1 MSTFSTAISGVWGAV
16 GSTLNTVTGIA
27 DLANNWVSKHKTIQR
42 HSMMSDVEA
51 AISTKSV
58 EIDQQLQRNAEAR
71 LLINQSLVDQE
82 RARINSIL
90 AQL

>member
-58 EIDQQLQRNAEAR
+58 EIDQQLQRNADMR
-71 LLINQSLVDQE
+71 NGINQSLVDAE
-82 RARINSIL
+82 RQRISAIL
-90 AQL
+90 TSL